1 MFYFEVEYDDGDF
14 QKERGLVSMEGSYE
28 EAVNKLVK
36 EYGVE
41 NIHSLT
47 LKPIAGTNNGMLIFS
62 DCATFDPDADV
73 MIV

>member
-1 MFYFEVEYDDGDF
+1 MFYFEVEFDDGDL
-14 QKERGLVSMEGSYE
+14 QKERGLVSTEGSYE
-28 EAVNKLVK
+28 EAVNRLVK

-47 LKPIAGTNNGMLIFS
+47 LKPIAGTANGMLIFS

>member
-1 MFYFEVEYDDGDF
+1 MFYFEVEFDDGDL
-14 QKERGLVSMEGSYE
+14 QKERGLISVGGSYE
-28 EAVNKLVK
+28 EAVNRLVK

-41 NIHSLT
+41 NIHSFT

>member
-1 MFYFEVEYDDGDF
+1 MFYFEVEFDDGDL
-14 QKERGLVSMEGSYE
+14 QKECGLVSMEGSYE
-28 EAVNKLVK
+28 GAVNRLVK

-62 DCATFDPDADV
+62 DCATFDPDTDV
-73 MIV
+73 MII

>member
-1 MFYFEVEYDDGDF
+1 MFYFEVEFDDGDF

-28 EAVNKLVK
+28 GAVNRLVK
-36 EYGVE
+36 EYGVG

-62 DCATFDPDADV
+62 DCATFDPNADV
-73 MIV
+73 MII